1 MVLSRLPCASL
12 CDPRKGAG
20 VMAPRHGVNL
30 SGQGWKTPFQ
40 VPPAPDEVE
49 HAHAISCKWVPRAAP
64 HH

>member
-1 MVLSRLPCASL
+1 
-12 CDPRKGAG
+12 
-20 VMAPRHGVNL
+20 MAPRHGVNL

-49 HAHAISCKWVPRAAP
+49 HAHAISRKWVPRAAP